1 MSFVEIRL
9 PVDIER
15 GASGGANFNTTIATT
30 VGGFEKRNAN
40 WDMPRYQYNISYG
53 IRTKEQ
59 METVIAFF
67 MARQGRLTGF
77 RFKDWSDYQFRSEA
91 LNPSGDL
98 KTYQAIKRYVS
109 GVTFART
116 IKKFVNGSIN
126 VYQDGLLVNPAN
138 YTVFRNT
145 GLVVFNTARPVGAII
160 EIEGEFDVPV
170 RFDTD
175 FIDISVLWADA
186 MTIPELTLIELRL
199 P

>member
-9 PVDIER
+9 PEDIER
-15 GASGGANFNTTIATT
+15 GASGGANFNTTIVTT

-59 METVIAFF
+59 MEVVIAFF
-67 MARQGRLTGF
+67 MARQGKLTGF
-77 RFKDWSDYQFRSEA
+77 LFKDWSDYQFRSEV
-91 LNPSGDL
+91 LNPSGDRIN
-98 KTYQAIKRYVS
+98 YQAIKRYVS

-116 IKKFVNGSIN
+116 IKKFVNGTIN
-126 VYQDGLLVNPAN
+126 VYQNGLLVNPLDYA
-138 YTVFRNT
+138 
-145 GLVVFNTARPVGAII
+145 VFNQTGTIVFNSVRPVGAII

-175 FIDISVLWADA
+175 FIDISVVWADG
-186 MTIPELTLIELRL
+186 MRVPELTLVELRL